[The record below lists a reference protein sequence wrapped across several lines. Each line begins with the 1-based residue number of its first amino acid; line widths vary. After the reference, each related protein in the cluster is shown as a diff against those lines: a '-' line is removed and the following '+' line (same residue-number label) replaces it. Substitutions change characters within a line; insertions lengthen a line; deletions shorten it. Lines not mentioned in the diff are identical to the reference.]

1 MSLQRVRSDPAELL
15 CLSMDRSILR
25 FNTENTLTSITFLSF
40 SLLQNSCFLIDI
52 NDIVSRSLMGLL
64 QLYKRIKIK
73 PLATDLCM
81 LGDVN
86 KLKAYQNVW
95 DQHYWEQK
103 SVKWGGGGSTSF
115 HISLKSCFCY
125 KKTSGMLG
133 ICRLQTPLVWC
144 RKVDGEKEKK
154 KWRQK
159 GRFPQSSGELY
170 QFNHLLDCTR
180 TGVIH
185 HTERFLRL
193 LLTQQWWIWWCE
205 QLTGILRWTSSPV
218 SLLI

>member
-103 SVKWGGGGSTSF
+103 SVKWGGGGQHHFTF
-115 HISLKSCFCY
+115 HWSRVSVI
-125 KKTSGMLG
+125 KKHQGCWEFADCKLHWFGAGKLME
-133 ICRLQTPLVWC
+133 R
-144 RKVDGEKEKK
+144 RKRRNGGRKED
-154 KWRQK
+154 
-159 GRFPQSSGELY
+159 FH
-170 QFNHLLDCTR
+170 NHL
-180 TGVIH
+180 
-185 HTERFLRL
+185 ENF
-193 LLTQQWWIWWCE
+193 
-205 QLTGILRWTSSPV
+205 TSSIIYWTVPEQESSITLKDSSV
-218 SLLI
+218 YC